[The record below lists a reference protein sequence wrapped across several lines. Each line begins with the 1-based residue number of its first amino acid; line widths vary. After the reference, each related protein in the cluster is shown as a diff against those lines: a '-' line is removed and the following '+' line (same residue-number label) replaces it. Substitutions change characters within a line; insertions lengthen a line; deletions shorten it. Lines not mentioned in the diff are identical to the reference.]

1 MSLPLSRAALCKV
14 ADLFGTPTYVYA
26 ASVIERQIERL
37 RALFDGLPL
46 RPLYAM
52 KANAAPRVLRLI
64 QSKGLG
70 VDAVSPGELHLAL
83 ACGFAPEDILFSAN
97 MMTDSEMHLAHHAG
111 VLLNIGELSRLDH
124 YGAAYP
130 GSKVCVRLN
139 PEHGAGHHAHV
150 VTAGALTKFGIPIA
164 QVDDILDIAARHKLH
179 IVGVHQHIGSGILS
193 ADAFWK
199 AISLFVEHATR
210 FPEATFF
217 NLGGGLGIPYREEE
231 AEIDADAFRTA
242 VVLPL
247 QSALA
252 KIGRDIEIRVEPGRF
267 LVAQSGVLLTRVNTI
282 KAGTERVFAGTDSG
296 MNQLVRPSL
305 YNAYHAITNVSRAS
319 DESEVY
325 DVTGNICET
334 GDVFRRDV
342 ALSRIQEGDILA
354 LHDAGAY
361 GMVMAS
367 EYNIRPLPAEVWVDS
382 NDVAHLI
389 RAREQASDMVQRLL
403 ELERAAG
410 EQPPTPL

>member
-1 MSLPLSRAALCKV
+1 MPLPLSRAALLKV
-14 ADLFGTPTYVYA
+14 AEAFGTPTYVYS
-26 ASVIERQIERL
+26 ASLIERQISKL
-37 RALFDGLPL
+37 RALFNGLPL

-52 KANAAPRVLRLI
+52 KANSAPRVLRLM
-64 QSKGLG
+64 QSHGLG

-83 ACGFAPEDILFSAN
+83 ACGFAPQDILFSAN
-97 MMTDSEMHLAHHAG
+97 MMTDSEMHLAHKAG
-111 VLLNIGELSRLDH
+111 VLLNIGELSRLAH
-124 YGAAYP
+124 YGEAYP

-164 QVDDILDIAARHKLH
+164 HVEDILKIAAQHNLH

-199 AISLFVEHATR
+199 AISLFVEHASR

-231 AEIDADAFRTA
+231 SEIEAAAFRAA
-242 VVLPL
+242 VVEPL
-247 QSALA
+247 QEMLE

-267 LVAQSGVLLTRVNTI
+267 LVAQSGVLLTRVNTV
-282 KAGTERVFAGTDSG
+282 KAGTERIFAGTDSG

-305 YNAYHAITNVSRAS
+305 YNAYHAITNLSSAS
-319 DESEVY
+319 DQVQAY

-342 ALSRIQEGDILA
+342 SLSRIHEGDTLA

-382 NDVAHLI
+382 HDVAHLI
-389 RAREQASDMVQRLL
+389 RPRETASDMVQRMLAL
-403 ELERAAG
+403 EQVASE
-410 EQPPTPL
+410 TPAVTL

>member
-1 MSLPLSRAALCKV
+1 MPLPLSREALLRV
-14 ADLFGTPTYVYA
+14 ADAFGTPTYVYA
-26 ASVIERQIERL
+26 ASIIERQIARL
-37 RALFDGLPL
+37 RSLFEGLPL

-52 KANAAPRVLRLI
+52 KANSAPRVLRTMH
-64 QSKGLG
+64 QHGLG

-97 MMTDSEMHLAHHAG
+97 MMTDSEMHLAHQAG

-124 YGAAYP
+124 YGACYP
-130 GSKVCVRLN
+130 GSRVCVRLN

-164 QVDDILDIAARHKLH
+164 HIDEILAIAARHSLH

-199 AISLFVEHATR
+199 AISLFVEHAAR

-217 NLGGGLGIPYREEE
+217 NLGGGLGIPYKEEE
-231 AEIDADAFRTA
+231 AEINVEAFRAA
-242 VVLPL
+242 VVQPL
-247 QSALA
+247 QEAMG

-282 KAGTERVFAGTDSG
+282 KAGTQRVFAGTDSG

-305 YNAYHAITNVSRAS
+305 YNAYHAISNLSATT
-319 DESEVY
+319 DEERTY

-342 ALSRIQEGDILA
+342 HLPVLQEGDILA

-367 EYNIRPLPAEVWVDS
+367 EYNIRPLPAEVWVDRE
-382 NDVAHLI
+382 NTAHLI
-389 RAREQASDMVQRLL
+389 RPRESATEIVDRLL
-403 ELERAAG
+403 ALERSAADVAAVS
-410 EQPPTPL
+410 L